1 MVLRSKT
8 ADPYSCACLKSYAS
22 KGKLTQ
28 RSNFIGC
35 SAFLNICI
43 SKSPI
48 ISTNPAQN
56 FVFFFCFN
64 CKYIYIYI
72 YRHPLFVSPQFK
84 LTQRS
89 NFTRCSTFLNICIS
103 KSTIIS
109 TNTEQHRKD
118 FYFYFLC
125 WARHK
130 GM

>member
-1 MVLRSKT
+1 MTEYEKT
-8 ADPYSCACLKSYAS
+8 SIKFWCSGLKQQIHIFCACLKSYVS

-43 SKSPI
+43 SKSTI
-48 ISTNPAQN
+48 ISTNTAQN
-56 FVFFFCFN
+56 FFFN
-64 CKYIYIYI
+64 CKYIYF
-72 YRHPLFVSPQFK
+72 YRHPLFESPQFK

-109 TNTEQHRKD
+109 TNTAQHRKD
-118 FYFYFLC
+118 FFLFF
-125 WARHK
+125 
-130 GM
+130 MLN